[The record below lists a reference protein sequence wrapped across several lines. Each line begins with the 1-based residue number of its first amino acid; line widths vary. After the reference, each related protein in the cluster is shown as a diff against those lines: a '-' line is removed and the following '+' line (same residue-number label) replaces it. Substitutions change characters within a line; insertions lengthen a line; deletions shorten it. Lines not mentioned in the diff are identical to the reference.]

1 MWYVRSEGVETA
13 PMKDE
18 TVLFNAA
25 NNAFCVLNPT
35 AAFLWNQLTQP
46 QTLESLCSALASSY
60 SNVSGAAVSSDVEI
74 ALKELQR
81 TACVVA
87 KATA

>member
-1 MWYVRSEGVETA
+1 MRYVRAEGVETA

-35 AAFLWNQLTQP
+35 AAFLWNQLAQP
-46 QTLESLCSALASSY
+46 QTVDSLCSALATQY
-60 SNVSGAAVSSDVEI
+60 ANASGAAVAADVSKVLE
-74 ALKELQR
+74 ELQR

-87 KATA
+87 TTTA